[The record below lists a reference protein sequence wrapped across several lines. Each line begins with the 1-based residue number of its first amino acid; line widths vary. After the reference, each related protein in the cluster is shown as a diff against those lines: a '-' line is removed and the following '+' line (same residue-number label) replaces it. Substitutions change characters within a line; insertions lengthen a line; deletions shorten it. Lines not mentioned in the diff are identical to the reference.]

1 MTPTTPVPVGG
12 IIPQGYNVV
21 VEMYSTPKMINGV
34 HIPDVRHDREN
45 DAAKIARVV
54 AMGPDC
60 WFNVDAEVPRRR
72 GTPRCSVGDYVI
84 LRSYAGDRYLHNEKE
99 YRIIADDVVQGIVP
113 DPASI
118 RRAE

>member
-21 VEMYSTPKMINGV
+21 VEMYCTPKQVGSIF
-34 HIPDVRHDREN
+34 IPDERHDREN
-45 DAAKIARVV
+45 DAAQIGRVV
-54 AMGPDC
+54 SMGPDC
-60 WFNVDAEVPRRR
+60 FFNVDAEIPRKR
-72 GTPRCSVGDYVI
+72 GTARCKVGDYVI
-84 LRSYAGDRYLHNEKE
+84 LRSYAGQRYLHNEVE